1 MGLTFEHTSSDTL
14 SKPPQGVTLI
24 PFPGASHNCH
34 PQKFTPKMV
43 SSSSISDQRS
53 NMLLNMIVKS
63 LQNPSEHI
71 EFEHASPA
79 AITLSELPCLSSGLY
94 HSPWLTTKKQ
104 LVPLTQKSD
113 HVTLLLKTLQWLP
126 GSSEGKPWSSQWWP
140 AGPSRYFSDLIS

>member
-1 MGLTFEHTSSDTL
+1 MYFPKMKKDHHFAQHNFSPPSIHWQSYPQKAEQLRERVSSSLFSERSPEVGLTFEHTSSDTL

-79 AITLSELPCLSSGLY
+79 AITPSELPCLSSGLY
-94 HSPWLTTKKQ
+94 HSP
-104 LVPLTQKSD
+104 
-113 HVTLLLKTLQWLP
+113 
-126 GSSEGKPWSSQWWP
+126 
-140 AGPSRYFSDLIS
+140 